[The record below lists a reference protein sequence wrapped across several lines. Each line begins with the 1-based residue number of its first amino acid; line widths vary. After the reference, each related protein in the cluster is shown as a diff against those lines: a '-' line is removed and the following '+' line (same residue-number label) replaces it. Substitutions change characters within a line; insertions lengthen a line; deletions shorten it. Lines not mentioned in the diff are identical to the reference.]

1 MKVLVS
7 IQSKNDDPRTS
18 KPSEPVFMDIHDVVA
33 YITDK
38 AKSDSVIIISQVEV
52 YNG

>member
-38 AKSDSVIIISQVEV
+38 AKPDSVIIISQVQV

>member
-33 YITDK
+33 YISDK
-38 AKSDSVIIISQVEV
+38 AKADSVIIISQVEV

>member
-33 YITDK
+33 YISDK
-38 AKSDSVIIISQVEV
+38 AKSDSVVIISPVEV